1 MTAIKTNR
9 ISILDI
15 VALLGPQAA
24 MYADELAA
32 LDIDDSDLMVLFD
45 DDIEGDVSQV
55 SVINDH
61 YAEADVSINA
71 ATTSIY
77 GIDTSAAFPGVSG
90 DPVFDAFTYQNHDHL
105 ALVA

>member
-45 DDIEGDVSQV
+45 DDIEDVISQV

-61 YAEADVSINA
+61 HAEADVSINA
-71 ATTSIY
+71 ATSIY
-77 GIDTSAAFPGVSG
+77 GIDTSAAFPGISG